1 MTDRAQLRADSRAAV
16 EDNATKATMAKEA
29 IVIKGIES
37 LTDGELPDAVK
48 DNVLDQF
55 AEILHKVK
63 LTSFANP
70 AALLGSSIV
79 QIAAGSAQPAA
90 VTAASSTS
98 STEADKLRKLADQ
111 LGEADTEVALDKL
124 LRLTKGL
131 EALNQPQVAK
141 SLDLAGRI
149 FDQSLANA
157 LEVAPGGA
165 KLQVEEDL
173 KLVSDQLTT
182 ANTELSKLRPVA
194 KWAKDYTDE
203 LDKAPNAAARSARE
217 VIMLEGAKGKTPK
230 VADPTVEKD
239 RDAYKAAIDF
249 IVDHAKPGNATTGGK
264 GSMIVQKMDEAPDL
278 AKTAFK
284 GKVKV

>member
-16 EDNATKATMAKEA
+16 EDNAAKATMAKEA

-37 LTDGELPDAVK
+37 LTDGTLPDTVK

-55 AEILHKVK
+55 AEILRKVE
-63 LTSFANP
+63 LTTFANP

-79 QIAAGSAQPAA
+79 QIATGSAQPAA

-124 LRLTKGL
+124 LKLTKGL
-131 EALNQPQVAK
+131 ETLNQPQVAK

-165 KLQVEEDL
+165 KLQIEEDH

-182 ANTELSKLRPVA
+182 ANTELAKLRPVA
-194 KWAKDYTDE
+194 KWAKPYVEE
-203 LDKAPNAAARSARE
+203 LDKAPNATERGARE
-217 VIMLEGAKGKTPK
+217 LLMLEGAKGKTPK
-230 VADPTVEKD
+230 VADPVVVKE
-239 RDAYKAAIDF
+239 RDAYKAV
-249 IVDHAKPGNATTGGK
+249 VDYVHANAKQGNTTTGGK
-264 GSMIVQKMDEAPDL
+264 GSMIVQKLNEAPDPV
-278 AKTAFK
+278 KTVFAGKFK
-284 GKVKV
+284 A